1 MLRRRRRE
9 KDEEEEK
16 EEERRGGGGGRRR
29 GHGRRSLWRCRL
41 VQDGLRSAQPG
52 LSPPALPALFR
63 LSPAG
68 GPGEAVPQGVFK
80 STGIKSAGDPREMQL
95 RVWGT
100 VR

>member
-1 MLRRRRRE
+1 MLRRRRE
-9 KDEEEEK
+9 KDEEEK

-63 LSPAG
+63 LSPAL
-68 GPGEAVPQGVFK
+68 GPGEAVPQLGF
-80 STGIKSAGDPREMQL
+80 
-95 RVWGT
+95 
-100 VR
+100 